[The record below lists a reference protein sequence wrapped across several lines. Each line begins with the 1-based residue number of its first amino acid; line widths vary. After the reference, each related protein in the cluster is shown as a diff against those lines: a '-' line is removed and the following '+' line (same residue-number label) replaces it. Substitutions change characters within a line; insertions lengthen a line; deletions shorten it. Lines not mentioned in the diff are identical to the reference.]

1 MPHDVIVS
9 SRMSPSQQLV
19 ASMRAGHAPKTS
31 THRNLSP
38 QLPVYSH
45 SMRAILAGGGTGGHV
60 IPALAIAHELQK
72 QYGAEVLFIGT
83 ARGIENRLV
92 PAAGFPLRLVQVGA
106 LNKVS
111 LKTRLK
117 TLFDLPRAVLDA
129 RRILA
134 EFRPDIV
141 IGVGGYASGPA
152 MLAAILKRIPTLAFE
167 PNVVPGF
174 ANRIVARMVSGAAVH
189 FEETAQYFP
198 RAEVTGVPVREAF
211 FNIAGKAT
219 NNDKPTL
226 LVFGGS
232 QGANAINRAM
242 IQSLPELLK
251 QVPNLH
257 IIHQTGER
265 DYNDAQAAYRQAG
278 SSAEVYPFI
287 TDMPAFFARADL
299 VLCRSGA
306 STVAEIT
313 AAGKPAVFVPF
324 PRAADDHQRVNA
336 QALERAGAAVVV
348 EETRLERV
356 WLADTIAALL
366 GDPGRLQRMGEAAR
380 KLAHPNAARDITAM
394 AARLAEVEEAATDL
408 HG

>member
-1 MPHDVIVS
+1 M
-9 SRMSPSQQLV
+9 
-19 ASMRAGHAPKTS
+19 
-31 THRNLSP
+31 
-38 QLPVYSH
+38 
-45 SMRAILAGGGTGGHV
+45 MRAILAGGGTGGHV

-72 QYGAEVLFIGT
+72 QYNAEILFIGT

-111 LKTRLK
+111 FKTRLK
-117 TLFDLPRAVLDA
+117 TLFDLPRAVWDA

-152 MLAAILKRIPTLAFE
+152 MLAAILKGTPTLAFE

-174 ANRIVARMVSGAAVH
+174 ANRIVARWVSGAAVH
-189 FEETAQYFP
+189 FEETARYF
-198 RAEVTGVPVREAF
+198 RNAEVTGVPVREAF
-211 FNIAGKAT
+211 FRIVGQAT
-219 NNDKPTL
+219 TNANPTL

-232 QGANAINRAM
+232 QGANAINQAM
-242 IQSLPELLK
+242 IQCLPELVK
-251 QVPNLH
+251 QIPNIH

-265 DYNDAQAAYRQAG
+265 GYNDAQAAYQQTGMA
-278 SSAEVYPFI
+278 AEVAPFI
-287 TDMPAFFARADL
+287 TDMPSVFARADL
-299 VLCRSGA
+299 LLCRSGA

-324 PRAADDHQRVNA
+324 PLAADDHQRVNA
-336 QALERAGAAVVV
+336 QALERAGAAVVA
-348 EETRLERV
+348 EETQLERV

-366 GDPGRLQRMGEAAR
+366 TDPGRLQRMSAAAR
-380 KLAHPNAARDITAM
+380 SLAHRDAARDIAEM
-394 AARLAEVEEAATDL
+394 AARLAGIEDVSS
-408 HG
+408 

>member
-1 MPHDVIVS
+1 
-9 SRMSPSQQLV
+9 
-19 ASMRAGHAPKTS
+19 
-31 THRNLSP
+31 
-38 QLPVYSH
+38 
-45 SMRAILAGGGTGGHV
+45 MRAILAGGGTGGHV
-60 IPALAIAHELQK
+60 IPALAIAQELQK

-117 TLFDLPRAVLDA
+117 TIFDLPRAVWDA

-211 FNIAGKAT
+211 FEIAGKAT
-219 NNDKPTL
+219 KSDRPTL

-232 QGANAINRAM
+232 QGANAINQAM
-242 IQSLPELLK
+242 IQCLPELLK
-251 QVPNLH
+251 QVPNIH

-348 EETRLERV
+348 EETKLERV

-366 GDPGRLQRMGEAAR
+366 GDPGRLQRMSEAAR
-380 KLAHPNAARDITAM
+380 KLAHPDAARDITAM
-394 AARLAEVEEAATDL
+394 AARLAGVEESATDL

>member
-1 MPHDVIVS
+1 
-9 SRMSPSQQLV
+9 
-19 ASMRAGHAPKTS
+19 
-31 THRNLSP
+31 
-38 QLPVYSH
+38 
-45 SMRAILAGGGTGGHV
+45 MRAILAGGGTGGHV
-60 IPALAIAHELQK
+60 IPALAIAQELRK

-117 TLFDLPRAVLDA
+117 TLFDLPRAVWDS

-189 FEETAQYFP
+189 FDETAQYFP

-211 FNIAGKAT
+211 FAIAGKAT
-219 NNDKPTL
+219 ANDRPTL

-242 IQSLPELLK
+242 IQCLPALVR
-251 QVPNLH
+251 QVPNIN

-265 DYNDAQAAYRQAG
+265 DYNDAQTAYQQAG

-324 PRAADDHQRVNA
+324 PRAADDHQRFNA

-348 EETRLERV
+348 EETKLERV

-366 GDPGRLQRMGEAAR
+366 GDPGRLQRMSEAAR

-394 AARLAEVEEAATDL
+394 AARLAGV
-408 HG
+408 GVVSS